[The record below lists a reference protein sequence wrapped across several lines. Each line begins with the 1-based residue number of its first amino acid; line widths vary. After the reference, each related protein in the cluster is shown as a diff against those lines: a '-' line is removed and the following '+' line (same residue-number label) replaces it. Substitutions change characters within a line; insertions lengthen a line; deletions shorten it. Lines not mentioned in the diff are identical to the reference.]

1 MHNVFEQLGFGG
13 ASLSSMSSK
22 HAVAKLLNIA
32 YENGVTHFD
41 TAPLY
46 GRGYSELLIGSFI
59 RNKRQHVTVTTK
71 FGLGN
76 TETGKLPTALALPLN
91 YWNKKLRGIKMPAPS
106 VYEPQL
112 LPHRIITKQDVESS
126 LRRSL
131 SRLGTDY
138 IDYYLLHE
146 GRPSFIHNDTM
157 QYLIDMKQKGV
168 VRAIGIATDA
178 FNVQAASKEE
188 VESVDVLQYSYD
200 ALMTKEL
207 RTKYPDKLHILH
219 SCINNIAS
227 EQFPAEISATDKAGY
242 KLAKCAKENSN
253 GKVLFSTRRPHV
265 LMNNLAA
272 YKKYIQ

>member
-1 MHNVFEQLGFGG
+1 MGNIFEQLGFGG
-13 ASLSSMSSK
+13 ASLSSMSSQ
-22 HAVAKLLNIA
+22 HAVTKLLNNA
-32 YENGVTHFD
+32 YENGIKHFD

-76 TETGKLPTALALPLN
+76 TETGKLPPVLALPLN
-91 YWNKKLRGIKMPAPS
+91 YWNKKLRGIKMHAPGI
-106 VYEPQL
+106 YEPQL

-126 LRRSL
+126 LNRSL

-146 GRPSFIHNDTM
+146 GRPSFIHDDAM
-157 QYLIDMKQKGV
+157 QYLMDMKQKGV

-200 ALMTKEL
+200 SMIAHQL
-207 RTKYPDKLHILH
+207 RQQYPNKLHILH
-219 SCINNIAS
+219 SCINNMANEIFPS
-227 EQFPAEISATDKAGY
+227 EVSATDKAGY

-253 GKVLFSTRRPHV
+253 GKVLFSTRRTHV
-265 LMNNLAA
+265 LKSNLAA
-272 YKKYIQ
+272 YKNYIQ

>member
-1 MHNVFEQLGFGG
+1 MGNIFEQLGFGG
-13 ASLSSMSSK
+13 ASLSSMSSQ
-22 HAVAKLLNIA
+22 HAVTKLLNIA
-32 YENGVTHFD
+32 YENGIKHFD

-59 RNKRQHVTVTTK
+59 RNKRQHVAITTK

-76 TETGKLPTALALPLN
+76 TETGKLPPVLALPLN
-91 YWNKKLRGIKMPAPS
+91 YWNKKLRGIKMPAPGI
-106 VYEPQL
+106 YEPQL

-126 LRRSL
+126 LNRSL

-146 GRPSFIHNDTM
+146 GRPSFIHDDAM
-157 QYLIDMKQKGV
+157 QYLMDMKQKGIV
-168 VRAIGIATDA
+168 GQIGIATDA
-178 FNVQAASKEE
+178 FNVKVCSADEISRI
-188 VESVDVLQYSYD
+188 DVLQYSYD
-200 ALMTKEL
+200 TAIAKEL
-207 RTKYPDKLHILH
+207 KGQYPDKLHILH

-227 EQFPAEISATDKAGY
+227 ETFPAEVSATDKAGY

-265 LMNNLAA
+265 LKSNLAA
-272 YKKYIQ
+272 YKKYIR